1 MLLKWSVRPRV
12 RAFELLC
19 GSRYVAACERCR
31 FQKVFGRQ
39 CRRRF
44 ASSSS
49 RSSRKKTRNSRGR
62 KPSTKSLRDSTT
74 RCPNI
79 SSRRTGLNS
88 SPTPSRRSVPLDW
101 LWLLP
106 TTAETITVELVLRHH
121 STQKKTSQNNIMVL
135 HCKYCACFCFI
146 FTESMNI
153 SVPTV
158 FVSQCIFFVRV
169 YDKQCVCVNSGLNR
183 LVITT
188 FSAFSKVVINAI
200 TVITYSTACVGRR
213 VISAPACMLISKTV
227 QFLLACTAQTDCIC
241 TCAIL
246 VTKCVQYV
254 GLFPVIINVVGA
266 RKLSV
271 NSVFCIEPVCT
282 NVSKSTISFAF
293 CYFAS
298 GRGAKY
304 CDQRARMSV
313 CLSVCLSARISQ
325 KPHVHISPNFLY
337 MLLVVVALSSSDGNA
352 ICYVLPILR
361 MTSCFHIMEG
371 IVPNRRRRVRIV
383 QFAS

>member
-1 MLLKWSVRPRV
+1 MLLKWSVRLRV

-121 STQKKTSQNNIMVL
+121 STQKKTSQNNITVL
-135 HCKYCACFCFI
+135 YCKYCACFCFI

-188 FSAFSKVVINAI
+188 FSAFPKVVINAI

-266 RKLSV
+266 IKLSV
-271 NSVFCIEPVCT
+271 NSVFFVSSLYAQTCQNRLFHLPFVTSPPVG
-282 NVSKSTISFAF
+282 VRSIVISVHVCLF
-293 CYFAS
+293 
-298 GRGAKY
+298 
-304 CDQRARMSV
+304 V
-313 CLSVCLSARISQ
+313 CLSVCPLAYLKNHTSTFHQIFCTCYLLSWLCLPLTAMR
-325 KPHVHISPNFLY
+325 
-337 MLLVVVALSSSDGNA
+337 
-352 ICYVLPILR
+352 YVTYFRSYGWRHAFI
-361 MTSCFHIMEG
+361 
-371 IVPNRRRRVRIV
+371 
-383 QFAS
+383 